1 MGLQQRRQTFQLTG
15 EPVEVPSFSLADY
28 AVRRWEIGAL
38 YGDFDGT
45 NVISAYGAY
54 SFTESLSGELWFS
67 DVLGRFS
74 NSQMVNISIVH
85 TLFPERRVTP
95 YFTLGAGVINTETKG
110 TVVATEDRTDSIVN
124 VVVGVRTYLT
134 RRFVFRAEYKSYV
147 VITSRDNNEEPSE
160 WKAGFSF
167 FF

>member
-1 MGLQQRRQTFQLTG
+1 M
-15 EPVEVPSFSLADY
+15 
-28 AVRRWEIGAL
+28 
-38 YGDFDGT
+38 
-45 NVISAYGAY
+45 
-54 SFTESLSGELWFS
+54 
-67 DVLGRFS
+67 
-74 NSQMVNISIVH
+74 
-85 TLFPERRVTP
+85 TP

-110 TVVATEDRTDSIVN
+110 TVVATEDRTDNIVH
-124 VVVGVRTYLT
+124 VGVGVRTYLT